1 MFNTVINDS
10 YSNYKPDTRFPI
22 TVINIKCDPSLID
35 VNIHPTKMDV
45 KFIIYRCIIFPC
57 IYHT

>member
-1 MFNTVINDS
+1 MEPIVRILFNECCHYTENSKKKKTSSESFYTSIG
-10 YSNYKPDTRFPI
+10 Y
-22 TVINIKCDPSLID
+22 ID
-35 VNIHPTKMDV
+35 TKMDV